1 MTDRQRALG
10 SFERKNYTNQENV
23 FPFCPSVI
31 LLLVT
36 CIGEHTSHPQ
46 GLCGASEGIRG
57 QHLGGLKPT
66 ICKFPLHKEF
76 QGKATVTKSKPE
88 TCCAPQPRAMKYS
101 LPLSLGGRQM
111 EGRGRRGAS
120 INIGKAPD
128 CLFFQE
134 VVPFMLQ
141 FTHLKLNTCSPQK
154 DLAHDQSGPLQ
165 VLDFVRQNSSQ
176 VTSAKLGG
184 LLNGPL
190 PSCTHHHTTYYT
202 CNPHPSCS
210 PRSQAASG
218 PGLPFTPQP
227 PHNGLP
233 TPEPHSPLAALHQPN
248 PQKYLTTWLSLP
260 FSLHPP
266 YQTTGATIFQDSS
279 VDSPLVAAV
288 YAVI

>member
-10 SFERKNYTNQENV
+10 SFERKNYTNPENV

-46 GLCGASEGIRG
+46 GLCGAPEGIRG

-154 DLAHDQSGPLQ
+154 DLAHDQTGPLQ
-165 VLDFVRQNSSQ
+165 VLDFVRDRTRPRSPVQNWGGSS
-176 VTSAKLGG
+176 TALCHHAHITT
-184 LLNGPL
+184 LLTTRAIHTLPALLAPRLPLDLAYPSPPSRPTTASPL
-190 PSCTHHHTTYYT
+190 PSLTHLWPPCT
-202 CNPHPSCS
+202 
-210 PRSQAASG
+210 SQT
-218 PGLPFTPQP
+218 LRNT
-227 PHNGLP
+227 
-233 TPEPHSPLAALHQPN
+233 
-248 PQKYLTTWLSLP
+248 
-260 FSLHPP
+260 
-266 YQTTGATIFQDSS
+266 
-279 VDSPLVAAV
+279 
-288 YAVI
+288 

>member
-46 GLCGASEGIRG
+46 GLCGAPEGIRG

-154 DLAHDQSGPLQ
+154 DLAHDQTGPLQ
-165 VLDFVRQNSSQ
+165 VLDFVRDRTRPRSPVQNWGGAPQWPSAIMHTSPHYLLHMQSTPFLLSS
-176 VTSAKLGG
+176 
-184 LLNGPL
+184 L
-190 PSCTHHHTTYYT
+190 PGCLWTWPT
-202 CNPHPSCS
+202 PHP
-210 PRSQAASG
+210 PAA
-218 PGLPFTPQP
+218 PQRP
-227 PHNGLP
+227 PHSRASLTFGHPAPAKPSEILDYVALSPFLP
-233 TPEPHSPLAALHQPN
+233 PPSIPDHGCYH
-248 PQKYLTTWLSLP
+248 LP
-260 FSLHPP
+260 
-266 YQTTGATIFQDSS
+266 G
-279 VDSPLVAAV
+279 
-288 YAVI
+288 